1 MEHRHIRVGSKV
13 GEEEEVGNAKSVR
26 EHGHGKRVIEM
37 RWLNDGRLMLIS
49 GGTGQHP
56 MRVLLPLLSPPSEVI
71 GRPAWDSFTCWS
83 TLASAGLASH
93 SASVLLS
100 NINPWPGEQVEAG
113 SGKMTGRV
121 EVSSSEGMHRQD
133 VKPIA

>member
-1 MEHRHIRVGSKV
+1 MRVGSKV

-56 MRVLLPLLSPPSEVI
+56 MLLSPSSEVI
-71 GRPAWDSFTCWS
+71 EGRLGTLHLLEHASFSRSCLPFGVGPALQYQSM
-83 TLASAGLASH
+83 AG
-93 SASVLLS
+93 
-100 NINPWPGEQVEAG
+100 GGRREAV
-113 SGKMTGRV
+113 GR
-121 EVSSSEGMHRQD
+121 
-133 VKPIA
+133 

>member
-1 MEHRHIRVGSKV
+1 MRVGFKV
-13 GEEEEVGNAKSVR
+13 GEEEEVGNTKSVR

-56 MRVLLPLLSPPSEVI
+56 MLLSPSSEVI

-100 NINPWPGEQVEAG
+100 NINPWLVEEEEAG
-113 SGKMTGRV
+113 SRKMTGRV

-133 VKPIA
+133 AKQIA